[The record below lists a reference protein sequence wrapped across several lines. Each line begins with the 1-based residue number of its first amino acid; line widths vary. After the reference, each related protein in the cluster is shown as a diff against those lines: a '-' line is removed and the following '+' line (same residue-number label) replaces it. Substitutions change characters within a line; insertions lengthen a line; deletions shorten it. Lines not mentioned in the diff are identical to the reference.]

1 MQKISFANFNIE
13 YNDKDVNYIDSLIQ
27 ELKSKYKSIMDFFN
41 LTSINHPISIKLWD
55 DLDEYRNYF
64 NNKMKKDNK
73 KVSDWEVGRATN
85 NSKECRIDLLSFSE
99 RIKCQGHQNDNIEDL
114 IKVLIHEFV
123 HICYFSSNNHKD
135 SAVWFAEGLATYLAE
150 QNNYPLFSSS
160 LEDIIA
166 GKATYNNYYCMVKYL
181 IDNYDKEYI
190 LALVQSKELQEK
202 ITTDIYY
209 KALESTTKK
218 RGK

>member
-1 MQKISFANFNIE
+1 MKKISFANFDIE
-13 YNDKDVNYIDSLIQ
+13 YNDKDLNYIDSLIQ
-27 ELKSKYKSIMDFFN
+27 ELKSKYQSIMNFFN
-41 LTSINHPISIKLWD
+41 LTSINHPISIILWN

-64 NNKMKKDNK
+64 NNKMKKNNK
-73 KVSDWEVGRATN
+73 KVPDWEVGRATN

-123 HICYFSSNNHKD
+123 HICHFTSNNNKN
-135 SAVWFAEGLATYLAE
+135 STVWFAEGLATYLAK

-160 LEDIIA
+160 LDDIIA
-166 GKATYNNYYCMVKYL
+166 GQATYNNYYCMVKYL

-190 LALVQSKELQEK
+190 LSLVQSKELQEK
-202 ITTDIYY
+202 ITTDTYY
-209 KALESTTKK
+209 KALENTTKK